1 MGTLCFK
8 IKCIRYE
15 LFKDTNESMI
25 GLAVLTD
32 TFVFIEHLRCGKIP
46 MIDFRDSTIL
56 ILRHT
61 PCKDVIYI
69 LIHP

>member
-8 IKCIRYE
+8 IEVIRYKP
-15 LFKDTNESMI
+15 LKDTNESMF
-25 GLAVLTD
+25 AVLTD
-32 TFVFIEHLRCGKIP
+32 TFVIIEHLRYGKIP